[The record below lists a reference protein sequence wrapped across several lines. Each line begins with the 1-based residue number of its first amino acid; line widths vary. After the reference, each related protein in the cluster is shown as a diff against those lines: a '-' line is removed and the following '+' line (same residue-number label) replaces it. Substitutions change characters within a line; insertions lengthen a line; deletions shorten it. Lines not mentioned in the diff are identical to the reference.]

1 MRGQSDIIR
10 RGDLMKI
17 KTLSFERKEDIPLN
31 VQIYQK
37 IKDDIMHGYIKK
49 GDQLPSIR
57 KCEEL
62 MHVSKT
68 SVGRAYERLLDEGF
82 IITKPKVGFFVDVDD
97 EQARLRNVVHEG
109 SEIVEQRNIRYDFRA
124 QTVDVESFDIALW
137 KKYLKSVLDLHS
149 EIATYGD
156 SQGEYQLRLAL
167 QKYAYSMRGV
177 LCTTEQIIVGA
188 SFQSL
193 LYLLCGL
200 FGNNIVVG
208 MTEYGFQQAETVF
221 HDYGYPI
228 RKFPVDKHGISMT
241 ALYES
246 DVNLLYIHSGA
257 YGSDH
262 QMITRKSADALK
274 VWATSTGA
282 YIIEDD
288 HNGELRYQ
296 SRPSVAM
303 QGYDHDHRIIYIG
316 SFSKLL
322 LPSLRISYM
331 VLPEQYQKKFIARK
345 DSYAPTSSKIEQL
358 ALAHYIMDGH
368 LERHVRRLRKR
379 YDQKSKLLLD
389 ALKRYFPEATL
400 WLEEIGL
407 QVIVHFANMRNVVR
421 CMLIANENDIL
432 IQLNADH
439 DIALSFASIDEAE
452 MEIAV
457 KTLYELWKTM

>member
-1 MRGQSDIIR
+1 
-10 RGDLMKI
+10 MKI
-17 KTLSFERKEDIPLN
+17 KTLSFERKEGIPLN
-31 VQIYQK
+31 IQIYQK
-37 IKDDIMHGYIKK
+37 IKDDIIHGYIKK

-62 MHVSKT
+62 MRVSKT
-68 SVGRAYERLLDEGF
+68 SVEHAYERLLDEGF

-97 EQARLRNVVHEG
+97 EQARLRNAVYEH
-109 SEIVEQRNIRYDFRA
+109 STIVEQRDIRYDFRA

-137 KKYLKSVLDLHS
+137 KKYLKSVLDHHS

-177 LCTTEQIIVGA
+177 LCTREQIVVGA

-193 LYLLCGL
+193 LYMLCGL
-200 FGNNIVVG
+200 FEKDIVVG
-208 MTEYGFQQAETVF
+208 MTEDGFQQAETVF
-221 HDYGYPI
+221 HDFGYNI
-228 RKFPVDKHGISMT
+228 RKFPVKKHGISIK

-246 DVNLLYIHSGA
+246 DVNLLYIHSGS

-262 QMITRKSADALK
+262 QMITRERATALMQ
-274 VWATSTGA
+274 WATSTGS

-303 QGYDHDHRIIYIG
+303 QGYDHDHRILYIG

-331 VLPEQYQKKFIARK
+331 VLPKPYQEKFITRK
-345 DSYAPTSSKIEQL
+345 DAYAPTSSKIEQL
-358 ALAHYIMDGH
+358 ALAYYIMDGH

-379 YDQKSKLLLD
+379 YEQKSELLLKT
-389 ALKRYFPEATL
+389 LKHYFPEATF

-407 QVIVHFANMRNVVR
+407 QVIVHFSKNIDVVR
-421 CMLIANENDIL
+421 CIAIANEHDIL
-432 IQLNADH
+432 IQLNKND
-439 DIALSFASIDEAE
+439 DMALSFASIDERE
-452 MEIAV
+452 MEQAV
-457 KTLYELWKTM
+457 KTLYELWHTHL